1 MYLKFSEMEQER
13 KRRNNKDVF
22 SKVEKEAKNF
32 LNDPEKKGAART
44 VLEFIEE
51 QRKRE
56 QHINKH

>member
-1 MYLKFSEMEQER
+1 MEQER